1 MHWLC
6 LFYGS
11 VSHCGLIEVHGGRG
25 GAGGCGGQQ
34 GGVGGKG
41 AGGQV
46 TFYDTSILS
55 NIYIF
60 IYGPADEKNKILDW
74 LTTINFF
81 QHQNAIFET
90 WQEGTGKWFL
100 SLPEFKTWLSNSEKV
115 LWCEGPPGA
124 GKTVLSSLV
133 IKHIED
139 HFQSSKVGLAYIYI
153 NHKEL
158 GNQSPTALF
167 ASLCKQL
174 LLDKPLPL
182 MLHDLW
188 KYHDLRNTQPT
199 INNVMKVLEIVLL
212 EYSSIYLVIDA
223 LDEYFTVSDERRGL
237 LIRTLAK
244 VSNQFPVH
252 LMITTR
258 ADPMS
263 MEYFPTPQVVHIK
276 AKQSD
281 LCLYVE
287 NQFKN
292 FANLF
297 QIFRDKPQ
305 LRKDI
310 QLAIVKHIGGT
321 FLLAKLHMDYLGAQ
335 PNIAGVQEALK
346 TLSSRLDT
354 AYGITMARINSQADG
369 LQKLAHRALMWIT
382 NAQRPLSAAELCQAI
397 AIDNGDTCL
406 KREKISEI
414 EMIMSTCAGL
424 VVLDYDESVVRLIH
438 YTTQEWLEQYFE
450 NSHKQIASTCFQ
462 YLAFS
467 DFEDMEQ
474 IRPNLLGQQYPL
486 AVYAQHCLE
495 HIGRT
500 KQCGME
506 MIDQVEQFANT
517 INKWRT
523 IWRVLPQSSGQDFW
537 RLGPW
542 YDDKE
547 VIGTLSLAAAGNLKT
562 MTEHSLKTGR
572 VDLTERRWALSVAV
586 HEGYVGIV
594 EILLK
599 SNSIK
604 PDWGLDLAIQE
615 EHVKILRM
623 LLVAG
628 ADINN
633 VGGEHGTA
641 LQAAVHQRS
650 QLIVKMLLHARADM
664 NIVSGKHGTAL
675 QAAAHWESEPI
686 VKMLLDAG
694 ADMNIVGGRY
704 GTALHAAVHW
714 NSERILKMLLNAGA
728 DMNIVGG
735 EYGTVLHAAV
745 HAAVHRNSRHIVKM
759 LLDAGA
765 DMNIV
770 GGEYGTVLHAAV
782 HWNSGHIVK
791 MLLDAGAHMNIVGGK
806 YGTALQAAVYNRS
819 QPIVKMLLDAG
830 ADMNIV
836 AGKHGTALHV
846 ATYVKSEVILRMLLD
861 AGADVNIVD
870 GQYGT
875 ALQAAVYNRSQPI
888 VKMLLDAGADMNIVA
903 GKHGT
908 ALHAATYVKSEVILR
923 MLLDAG
929 ADVNI
934 VDGQYGTA
942 LHAAAF
948 MESERIVKMLLA
960 AGADMS
966 IVDAKYGTVLHIA
979 TYVKSE
985 HILSMLLNAGAD
997 MNIVGGKH
1005 GTALQTAAYWQ
1016 SESIVKMLI
1025 DRGAGINI
1033 VGGKYGTTLQTAA
1046 YFVSERIVKM
1056 LLNAGAD
1063 VNIVGGKY
1071 GTALQAAAHQRSE
1084 CIITMLLYARADLNI
1099 VSGKHGTALQAAAYW
1114 ESESIVKMLLDRG
1127 AGINIV
1133 GGKYGTALQTAAYFE
1148 SEPIVKMLLDA
1159 GADVNIVG
1167 GKYGTALQAAAYGTS
1182 ECIVKMLLDRG
1193 ADIDIVSGQY
1203 GTALQASLAWNDL
1216 ESNPKASSSLT
1227 VESDSRAMSDS
1238 MVKLLLEA
1246 RTDANLK
1253 GENYGSALK
1262 AAKVMSKQAIKIL
1275 TQKLQFH
1282 NVLVSFLG
1290 PANLLCCLNSVSQQ
1304 VRSKVLK

>member
-46 TFYDTSILS
+46 TFYDTSTLS

-100 SLPEFKTWLSNSEKV
+100 SLPEFKTWLSNSKKV

-258 ADPMS
+258 SDPMS

-281 LCLYVE
+281 LSLYVE

-406 KREKISEI
+406 KREKISEF

-694 ADMNIVGGRY
+694 ADMNIV
-704 GTALHAAVHW
+704 
-714 NSERILKMLLNAGA
+714 
-728 DMNIVGG
+728 
-735 EYGTVLHAAV
+735 
-745 HAAVHRNSRHIVKM
+745 
-759 LLDAGA
+759 
-765 DMNIV
+765 
-770 GGEYGTVLHAAV
+770 
-782 HWNSGHIVK
+782 
-791 MLLDAGAHMNIVGGK
+791 
-806 YGTALQAAVYNRS
+806 
-819 QPIVKMLLDAG
+819 
-830 ADMNIV
+830 
-836 AGKHGTALHV
+836 AGKHGTALHA

-870 GQYGT
+870 SQYGT

-934 VDGQYGTA
+934 VDSQYGTALQAAVYNRSQPIVKMLLDAGADMNIVASKHGTALHAATYVKSEVILRMLLDAGADVNIVDSQYGTA

-985 HILSMLLNAGAD
+985 HILSMLLNAG
-997 MNIVGGKH
+997 
-1005 GTALQTAAYWQ
+1005 
-1016 SESIVKMLI
+1016 
-1025 DRGAGINI
+1025 
-1033 VGGKYGTTLQTAA
+1033 
-1046 YFVSERIVKM
+1046 
-1056 LLNAGAD
+1056 
-1063 VNIVGGKY
+1063 
-1071 GTALQAAAHQRSE
+1071 
-1084 CIITMLLYARADLNI
+1084 ADLNI

-1227 VESDSRAMSDS
+1227 VESDSRAMSDP